1 MSQEHHQKIH
11 LNLKDVK
18 HLQIQFAKAATDKLN
33 LYLPT
38 SDHSDPLKSRVSSLV
53 NDFIYEIFE
62 ASKNSLDIDGAT
74 GNRDSLRSLL
84 ENSTNGMYIC
94 SSVLKVQYTNWVIYL
109 EVEPFD
115 FSLQDQVRKAYQEVE
130 QETIKLT
137 KMRRDAPSEIKKSYE
152 DSLEQS
158 LSKIET
164 LQKEL
169 ENLESENEA
178 DIENHE
184 DQFKRGVSS
193 RLEDM
198 ISDYEE
204 SMRSIKEIKDV
215 SIYITFSL
223 NSY

>member
-84 ENSTNGMYIC
+84 ENSTN
-94 SSVLKVQYTNWVIYL
+94 

-169 ENLESENEA
+169 EILESENEA

-184 DQFKRGVSS
+184 DQFKQGVSS
-193 RLEDM
+193 RLEDI

-204 SMRSIKEIKDV
+204 SMRSIKEIKDQMPQERNE
-215 SIYITFSL
+215 IEKL
-223 NSY
+223 NNIIEFLQQK

>member
-1 MSQEHHQKIH
+1 
-11 LNLKDVK
+11 
-18 HLQIQFAKAATDKLN
+18 
-33 LYLPT
+33 
-38 SDHSDPLKSRVSSLV
+38 
-53 NDFIYEIFE
+53 
-62 ASKNSLDIDGAT
+62 
-74 GNRDSLRSLL
+74 
-84 ENSTNGMYIC
+84 
-94 SSVLKVQYTNWVIYL
+94 
-109 EVEPFD
+109 
-115 FSLQDQVRKAYQEVE
+115 
-130 QETIKLT
+130 
-137 KMRRDAPSEIKKSYE
+137 MRRDAPSEIKKSYE

>member
-84 ENSTNGMYIC
+84 ENSTN
-94 SSVLKVQYTNWVIYL
+94 

-184 DQFKRGVSS
+184 DLFKQGVSS
-193 RLEDM
+193 RLEDI

-204 SMRSIKEIKDV
+204 SMRSIKEIKDQMPQERNE
-215 SIYITFSL
+215 IEKL
-223 NSY
+223 NNIIEFLQQK

>member
-84 ENSTNGMYIC
+84 ENSTN
-94 SSVLKVQYTNWVIYL
+94 

-215 SIYITFSL
+215 
-223 NSY
+223 